1 MLPKH
6 LIKCS
11 SDLSV
16 LYQPIM
22 PLSPPLWVACGLK
35 WVWTKVSFSSFKDHR
50 QASQS
55 IWESLGGANKLM
67 GFNSK
72 HVFPLHA
79 SPCVCTHP
87 EDVVF
92 RDTHTAATLSGS
104 INCNIRNHLVIS
116 ATFNSKVWRSKACC
130 MAGVALEL
138 LNWAWSNNWGLCW
151 VADWAGQKLF
161 TWKSSLNPHMSRRSL
176 TIHWE
181 RKKEKKTDNT
191 LVSKSVYNYHR
202 NRDKCI
208 ETRGINSFHLTRKIA
223 RTRS

>member
-1 MLPKH
+1 
-6 LIKCS
+6 
-11 SDLSV
+11 
-16 LYQPIM
+16 
-22 PLSPPLWVACGLK
+22 
-35 WVWTKVSFSSFKDHR
+35 
-50 QASQS
+50 
-55 IWESLGGANKLM
+55 M

-104 INCNIRNHLVIS
+104 ISCNIRNHLVIS
-116 ATFNSKVWRSKACC
+116 ATFNSKVWCSKTCC

-151 VADWAGQKLF
+151 VADWTEHKLF

-181 RKKEKKTDNT
+181 SKEKKIIHLFQSLSIIIIETKT
-191 LVSKSVYNYHR
+191 SVL
-202 NRDKCI
+202 
-208 ETRGINSFHLTRKIA
+208 ETRGIKSFHLTRKIA